1 MMDTSKPPKDPPD
14 TTPGTTRGTTPG
26 TTNETV
32 GIPDGMAEHDP
43 KGLPNSDRQQTETGP
58 HQS

>member
-1 MMDTSKPPKDPPD
+1 MDTPPPPKDSPD
-14 TTPGTTRGTTPG
+14 SK
-26 TTNETV
+26 NETV

-43 KGLPNSDRQQTETGP
+43 KGAPTSDRQQTETGP